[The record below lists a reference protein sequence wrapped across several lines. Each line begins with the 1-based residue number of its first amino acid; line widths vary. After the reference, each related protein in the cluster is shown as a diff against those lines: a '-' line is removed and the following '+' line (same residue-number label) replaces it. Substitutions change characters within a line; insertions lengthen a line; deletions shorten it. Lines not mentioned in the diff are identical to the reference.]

1 MSSRNNDYELSVIS
15 GNYDYGSLDLEK
27 QEQDEDFYD
36 DVALPEKALS
46 RPPIQPIVEVLP
58 VNTTSRPSM
67 QPTVKTQSVNTIS
80 RPAMLPI
87 VTEEPVKKR
96 TSKIFCCCFALF
108 CFLFFFFLILF
119 FVLFLFLFSFYFP

>member
-15 GNYDYGSLDLEK
+15 GDYDYGSLDLEK

-36 DVALPEKALS
+36 DVALPEKSIS

-67 QPTVKTQSVNTIS
+67 QPTIQTQSVNTIS

-87 VTEEPVKKR
+87 VTEEQVIKR
-96 TSKIFCCCFALF
+96 TSKILFVFVLLCFVS
-108 CFLFFFFLILF
+108 F
-119 FVLFLFLFSFYFP
+119 FVLFCFVLFFLFLFFV